1 MLTYYP
7 RYAPGQ
13 DLLLSSSL
21 SDWLLESHLAYS
33 ISGSLMNSISTSF
46 YSRYDVDS
54 RLSAPY
60 EPLTMFKV
68 LVYVYSERGVLFT
81 PDRQEA

>member
-33 ISGSLMNSISTSF
+33 ISGVIDEF
-46 YSRYDVDS
+46 DIH
-54 RLSAPY
+54 
-60 EPLTMFKV
+60 EF
-68 LVYVYSERGVLFT
+68 LF
-81 PDRQEA
+81 AL